1 MRDRNAEA
9 GTDVRRITHNEY
21 RIALIISRS
30 AMILDLVRPLAHHI
44 LVKFVSGTRGV
55 GLTFVVDSDNGIV
68 VLLESSL

>member
-9 GTDVRRITHNEY
+9 DTDVRRITHNEY

-44 LVKFVSGTRGV
+44 LVKFVSGTRGM
-55 GLTFVVDSDNGIV
+55 GLTFAADSDNRTVI
-68 VLLESSL
+68 LLESPL